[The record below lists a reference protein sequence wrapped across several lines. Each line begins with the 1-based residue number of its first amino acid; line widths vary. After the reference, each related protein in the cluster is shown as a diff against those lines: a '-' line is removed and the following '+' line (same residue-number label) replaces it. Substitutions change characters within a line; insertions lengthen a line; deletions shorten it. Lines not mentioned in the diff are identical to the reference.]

1 MHFSAPLKRLAYPMH
16 HTYILVISYL
26 NKEWKRYIGNISLY
40 LLSSWNDDVPICR
53 SILCGTLCILKF
65 LMLLRQ
71 YLARSVQFIPAYK
84 RYQWLF
90 HTTHTHTVWW
100 IKCPQNIEGL
110 CMRLN
115 MRKWAS
121 LTGGCVSERVC
132 AGVGVGGGGGGWGVG
147 GGGGGWGVGGGGGCK
162 PYPWFT
168 RITCFVWRFDA
179 HWVIA
184 MDIAIRHGYFGF
196 RVALRPRIMQS
207 ARDIAPLAQF
217 IISIFARIASWNKT
231 YHYYGFRA
239 PGAVS
244 VMTHRNP
251 KGELPLWQAIFTG
264 GSKTYPAH
272 SGYKLC
278 LVYSRMPLRDA
289 IIEPEYDRV
298 W

>member
-1 MHFSAPLKRLAYPMH
+1 MHISAPLKRLAYPMH

-26 NKEWKRYIGNISLY
+26 NKEWKRYRGNISLY

-53 SILCGTLCILKF
+53 SILCGTLCMLKF

-100 IKCPQNIEGL
+100 IKCPQNIYRRAVYETEYEKMGKFNRGL
-110 CMRLN
+110 RE
-115 MRKWAS
+115 WA
-121 LTGGCVSERVC
+121 CVC
-132 AGVGVGGGGGGWGVG
+132 VGGGGGGA
-147 GGGGGWGVGGGGGCK
+147 
-162 PYPWFT
+162 YPWFT
-168 RITCFVWRFDA
+168 RITCFAWRFDA

-184 MDIAIRHGYFGF
+184 MDIAIRHGYFVF

>member
-1 MHFSAPLKRLAYPMH
+1 MHISAPLKRLAYPMH

-26 NKEWKRYIGNISLY
+26 NKEWKRYRGNISLY

-53 SILCGTLCILKF
+53 SILCGTLCMLKF

-132 AGVGVGGGGGGWGVG
+132 AGGVQ
-147 GGGGGWGVGGGGGCK
+147 
-162 PYPWFT
+162 
-168 RITCFVWRFDA
+168 A
-179 HWVIA
+179 LSVIHA
-184 MDIAIRHGYFGF
+184 NNMLRVAIRRALGYRHGYCHTTWIF
-196 RVALRPRIMQS
+196 RFSRCS
-207 ARDIAPLAQF
+207 AAANNAI
-217 IISIFARIASWNKT
+217 
-231 YHYYGFRA
+231 RA
-239 PGAVS
+239 WHCATGAIHNIHICANS
-244 VMTHRNP
+244 VMEQNI
-251 KGELPLWQAIFTG
+251 PL
-264 GSKTYPAH
+264 
-272 SGYKLC
+272 
-278 LVYSRMPLRDA
+278 LRFPRA
-289 IIEPEYDRV
+289 WRP
-298 W
+298 